1 MAGLCS
7 LVITSV
13 AASARQ
19 DRLRQAKGQEQAV
32 GGGQAVGQALTK
44 QHRQLRDARTEAKRQ
59 LEEGVGGRGGE
70 ALND

>member
-1 MAGLCS
+1 MASLCS

-19 DRLRQAKGQEQAV
+19 DRLRQAEGQE
-32 GGGQAVGQALTK
+32 QAVGQALTK

-59 LEEGVGGRGGE
+59 LEEGVGEGE
-70 ALND
+70 VRP